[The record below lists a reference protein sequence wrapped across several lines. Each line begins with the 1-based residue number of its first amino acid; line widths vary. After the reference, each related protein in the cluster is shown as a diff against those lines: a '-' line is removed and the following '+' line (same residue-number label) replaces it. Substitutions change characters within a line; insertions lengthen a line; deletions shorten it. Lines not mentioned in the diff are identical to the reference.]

1 MKKALFL
8 NEPKKVK
15 TNINNNLIN
24 WNDEKVEQLI
34 RDLEELD
41 NEFI

>member
-1 MKKALFL
+1 MHKTLFQ

-15 TNINNNLIN
+15 TNNSNNLIN

-34 RDLEELD
+34 HDLEELD